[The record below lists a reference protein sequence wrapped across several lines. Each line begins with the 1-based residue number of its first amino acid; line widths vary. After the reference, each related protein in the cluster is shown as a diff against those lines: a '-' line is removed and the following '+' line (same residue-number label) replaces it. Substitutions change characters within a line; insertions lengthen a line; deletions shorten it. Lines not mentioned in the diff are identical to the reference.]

1 MIKHIYYIL
10 NSSVKIGITSFS
22 RYLATS
28 KNCKPLLPKKNRSDS
43 RDWFEKWLVG
53 FTDGAGSFVIK
64 GVGSHLI
71 LSFEIMQSTRNLRIL
86 HYIRR
91 EIGCG
96 KIFSHA
102 GGSKLRI
109 INNKHLK
116 NLIFP
121 IFDQYPLLTSKYY
134 DYIKFKKALEM
145 LNDSPTNKSIISK
158 VLKGDTSDVNAI
170 SSAWNVVDYPFK
182 SAEDVKLVISRPWL
196 VGFVEAKASFFLKV
210 ISCQEG
216 DQYRHVFHMSQE
228 GNKIVFDG
236 IRSFLH
242 IATKVF
248 YHEKENI
255 YEITTTNS
263 RAIDNISRFFNNTF
277 KGMKSLEYRIW
288 ARSINYKSNLNKTA
302 KAARILAKI
311 QAKFSYDKSF

>member
-1 MIKHIYYIL
+1 
-10 NSSVKIGITSFS
+10 
-22 RYLATS
+22 TS

-263 RAIDNISRFFNNTF
+263 RAIDNIS
-277 KGMKSLEYRIW
+277 
-288 ARSINYKSNLNKTA
+288 
-302 KAARILAKI
+302 
-311 QAKFSYDKSF
+311 